1 MPRFAIQAL
10 IVIMRPTMTAHTPTF
25 LVLDGNALLH
35 RAWHAI
41 PPLTTKDGR
50 VVNAVYGFAMVV
62 EKMLAEFKPDFMA
75 VAWDLPGGTFRHEEY
90 AQYKATREKKAQEL
104 YDQIPIIQD
113 LLSVY
118 GIPSLSV
125 PGFEGDDILGTIAK
139 LNKASG
145 YQTLIVTG
153 DLDSLQLVD
162 ETTNVIFFVKG
173 LSQTKRYDAA
183 AVYERYGL
191 RPDQLIDL
199 KTLLGDTSD
208 NLPGI
213 SGIGEKT
220 ALELLREHGS
230 VDGIFQDLK
239 AGKVLP
245 KYAKKLEGQEEVAAQ
260 MRRLVTIVC
269 DVDLHGFDVSSA
281 KVLSPDLARL
291 IPMLQNLEFKTLLK
305 KYDRAAPATP
315 VSAPRKAPKVIALP
329 AAKLDDLDRD
339 VLGIVLDTKATDL
352 FGGCLES
359 LVLTDG
365 HRTVAFDQPD
375 STVARHA
382 VAVLASAKEIVGHD
396 LKAVLHALHRSG
408 VDVSSLNDRP
418 MFDTMVAA
426 YLLAPGGREFG
437 FGDIVREELG
447 ATISADALPLERLGA
462 VLPLMVRLKARLAAE
477 GMTKLS
483 QEIEMPLIPVLFAME
498 RDGIAVDVA
507 KLKTLSVAF
516 DERLQTL
523 TKEIYQV
530 SGREFNI
537 NAPAQ
542 LADVLFVSLGIPT
555 KGIKKTKSGF
565 STAAPELDKITELHP
580 IVRLISEY
588 RELAKLKSTYAD
600 SLPMLVGPDSRIHAK
615 FNQCVAATGRLSSSD
630 PNLQNIPIRSELG
643 REIRK
648 AFVAAKDHVLLSA
661 DYSQIELRLA
671 AHIAKDKALIDA
683 FLDGADIH
691 RRTAAQM
698 WDISEDEVTKDQR
711 FAAKA
716 INFGILYGIGPRS
729 LSRSANVSFEEAREF
744 VDRYFQAHPGIRS
757 FIDEM
762 KVRAHADG
770 YVETL
775 FGRRRYLSD
784 INSGVPQLVAA
795 AERMAI
801 NMPAQGTQADIIK
814 LAMTRVDAWIRSSGL
829 RIRMLLQVHDELVFE
844 VHEDDKKQA
853 AEEISSIME
862 SVAVFDVPL
871 LVDVDSAK
879 TWGDME

>member
-1 MPRFAIQAL
+1 
-10 IVIMRPTMTAHTPTF
+10 
-25 LVLDGNALLH
+25 
-35 RAWHAI
+35 
-41 PPLTTKDGR
+41 
-50 VVNAVYGFAMVV
+50 
-62 EKMLAEFKPDFMA
+62 LA
-75 VAWDLPGGTFRHEEY
+75 
-90 AQYKATREKKAQEL
+90 
-104 YDQIPIIQD
+104 
-113 LLSVY
+113 
-118 GIPSLSV
+118 
-125 PGFEGDDILGTIAK
+125 
-139 LNKASG
+139 
-145 YQTLIVTG
+145 
-153 DLDSLQLVD
+153 
-162 ETTNVIFFVKG
+162 
-173 LSQTKRYDAA
+173 
-183 AVYERYGL
+183 
-191 RPDQLIDL
+191 
-199 KTLLGDTSD
+199 
-208 NLPGI
+208 
-213 SGIGEKT
+213 
-220 ALELLREHGS
+220 
-230 VDGIFQDLK
+230 
-239 AGKVLP
+239 
-245 KYAKKLEGQEEVAAQ
+245 
-260 MRRLVTIVC
+260 
-269 DVDLHGFDVSSA
+269 
-281 KVLSPDLARL
+281 
-291 IPMLQNLEFKTLLK
+291 
-305 KYDRAAPATP
+305 
-315 VSAPRKAPKVIALP
+315 
-329 AAKLDDLDRD
+329 
-339 VLGIVLDTKATDL
+339 
-352 FGGCLES
+352 
-359 LVLTDG
+359 
-365 HRTVAFDQPD
+365 
-375 STVARHA
+375 
-382 VAVLASAKEIVGHD
+382 
-396 LKAVLHALHRSG
+396 
-408 VDVSSLNDRP
+408 
-418 MFDTMVAA
+418 
-426 YLLAPGGREFG
+426 
-437 FGDIVREELG
+437 
-447 ATISADALPLERLGA
+447 
-462 VLPLMVRLKARLAAE
+462 
-477 GMTKLS
+477 
-483 QEIEMPLIPVLFAME
+483 
-498 RDGIAVDVA
+498 
-507 KLKTLSVAF
+507 
-516 DERLQTL
+516 
-523 TKEIYQV
+523 
-530 SGREFNI
+530 
-537 NAPAQ
+537 
-542 LADVLFVSLGIPT
+542 
-555 KGIKKTKSGF
+555 
-565 STAAPELDKITELHP
+565 
-580 IVRLISEY
+580 
-588 RELAKLKSTYAD
+588 
-600 SLPMLVGPDSRIHAK
+600 HAK

>member
-1 MPRFAIQAL
+1 
-10 IVIMRPTMTAHTPTF
+10 MRPTMTAHIPTF

-75 VAWDLPGGTFRHEEY
+75 VAWDLPVGTFRHEEY

-104 YDQIPIIQD
+104 YDQIPVIQE

-139 LNKASG
+139 LNKNFG

-213 SGIGEKT
+213 PGIGEKT

-230 VDGIFQDLK
+230 VDGIFRDLK

-245 KYAKKLEGQEEVAAQ
+245 KYAKKLDGQEEVAAQ

-269 DVDLHGFDVSSA
+269 DVDLDRFDVSSA
-281 KVLSPDLARL
+281 KVLSPDLTRL
-291 IPMLQNLEFKTLLK
+291 IPILQTLEFKTLLK
-305 KYDRAAPATP
+305 KYDKATSTSAS
-315 VSAPRKAPKVIALP
+315 VSTPRKTAKVIALP
-329 AAKLDDLDRD
+329 AASLDDLDRN
-339 VLGIVLDTKATDL
+339 VIGVVLDAKATDL
-352 FGGCLES
+352 FGGSLEA
-359 LVLTDG
+359 LLLTDG
-365 HRTVAFDQPD
+365 HKTVVYDRPD
-375 STVARHA
+375 VAA
-382 VAVLASAKEIVGHD
+382 VRRIVNVLAGANEIVGHD
-396 LKAVLHALHRSG
+396 LKAMLHALHRSG
-408 VDVSSLNDRP
+408 VDVGALNDRP

-426 YLLAPGGREFG
+426 YLLAPGGREFD
-437 FGDIVREELG
+437 FSDIVREELG
-447 ATISADALPLERLGA
+447 ATISPDASPLERLGA
-462 VLPLMVRLKARLAAE
+462 VLPLMMRLKARLATE
-477 GMTKLS
+477 NMTKLS

-516 DERLQTL
+516 DERLQAL

-600 SLPMLVGPDSRIHAK
+600 SLPMLVGVDGRIHAK

-671 AHIAKDKALIDA
+671 AHIAKDKALVDA
-683 FLDGADIH
+683 FRDGADIH

-762 KVRAHADG
+762 KIRAHADG
-770 YVETL
+770 FVETL
-775 FGRRRYLSD
+775 FGRRRYLPD
-784 INSGVPQLVAA
+784 IQSGVPQLVAA

-814 LAMTRVDAWIRSSGL
+814 LAMTRVDTWIRKSGL

-844 VHEDDKKQA
+844 VHADDKTIA
-853 AEEISSIME
+853 AREISKIME

-871 LVDVDSAK
+871 LVDVDAAK

>member
-1 MPRFAIQAL
+1 
-10 IVIMRPTMTAHTPTF
+10 MRPTMIANKPTF

-90 AQYKATREKKAQEL
+90 KAYKATREKKAQEL
-104 YDQIPIIQD
+104 YDQIPLIQD

-118 GIPSLSV
+118 GIPSISV
-125 PGFEGDDILGTIAK
+125 PGFEGDDILGTIAR
-139 LNKASG
+139 LNKKQG
-145 YQTLIVTG
+145 YNTLIVTG

-162 ETTNVIFFVKG
+162 ESTNVIFFVKG
-173 LSQTKRYDAA
+173 LSQTKRYDAS
-183 AVYERYGL
+183 AVVERYGL

-208 NLPGI
+208 NLPGVP
-213 SGIGEKT
+213 GIGEKT

-230 VDGIFQDLK
+230 VEGIFRDLK

-245 KYAKKLEGQEEVAAQ
+245 KYAKKLDGQEETAEQ

-269 DVDLHGFDVSSA
+269 NVDLNGFDVTTA
-281 KVLSPDLARL
+281 QVTSPDLARL
-291 IPMLQNLEFKTLLK
+291 IPMLQNLEFKTLLR
-305 KYDRAAPATP
+305 KYGNHETP
-315 VSAPRKAPKVIALP
+315 VVTAAKIEKKSSKIIALP
-329 AAKLDDLDRD
+329 PAELCDLDQN
-339 VLGIVLDTKATDL
+339 VVGIVLDVKATDL
-352 FGGCLES
+352 FGGCLG
-359 LVLTDG
+359 VIALTDG
-365 HRTVAFDQPD
+365 RKTVTIDRPD
-375 STVARHA
+375 EAMTAR
-382 VAVLASAKEIVGHD
+382 VVEYLGNVNEIVGHD
-396 LKAVLHALHRSG
+396 LKEILHAIHRAG
-408 VDVSSLNDRP
+408 VDVSSLHDRI

-437 FGDIVREELG
+437 FSDIVREELG
-447 ATISADALPLERLGA
+447 ATMSTDASALERLGA
-462 VLPLMVRLKARLAAE
+462 ILPLMIRLKARLASE
-477 GMTKLS
+477 NMSKVS
-483 QEIEMPLIPVLFAME
+483 KEIEMPLIAVLFAME
-498 RDGIAVDVA
+498 RDGIAVDVS
-507 KLKTLSVAF
+507 KLKTLSTAF
-516 DERLQTL
+516 DKRLQEL
-523 TKEIYQV
+523 TGEIYDLA
-530 SGREFNI
+530 GREFNI

-542 LADVLFVSLGIPT
+542 LADVLFVTLGIPT

-565 STAAPELDKITELHP
+565 STAAPELEKITELHP
-580 IVRLISEY
+580 IVVRISEY
-588 RELAKLKSTYAD
+588 REIAKLKSTYAD
-600 SLPMLVGPDSRIHAK
+600 SLPVLVGSDGRIHAK

-648 AFVAAKDHVLLSA
+648 AFIAAKDHVLLAA

-683 FLDGADIH
+683 FRDGADIH

-698 WDISEDEVTKDQR
+698 WDIPEEKVTKEQR

-729 LSRSANVSFEEAREF
+729 LSRSAHVSFEEAREF

-757 FIDEM
+757 FIDDM
-762 KVRAHADG
+762 KIRARADG

-775 FGRRRYLSD
+775 FGRRRYLPE
-784 INSGVPQLVAA
+784 IQSGVPQLVAA

-814 LAMTRVDAWIRSSGL
+814 LAMVHIHTWMRRSGL
-829 RIRMLLQVHDELVFE
+829 RIKMLLQVHDELVFE
-844 VHEDDKKQA
+844 VHESDTDA
-853 AEEISSIME
+853 ASKVIEEMMT
-862 SVAVFDVPL
+862 SVAMFDVPL
-871 LVDVDSAK
+871 LVDIDTAK